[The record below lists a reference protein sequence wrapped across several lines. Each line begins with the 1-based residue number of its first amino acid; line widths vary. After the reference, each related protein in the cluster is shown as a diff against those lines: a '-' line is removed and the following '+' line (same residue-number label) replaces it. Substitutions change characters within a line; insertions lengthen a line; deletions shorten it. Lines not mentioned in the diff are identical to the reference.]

1 MDNKLKL
8 KIGAGIGAAVIILA
22 GGGYFF
28 SHSANKA
35 TPEYAITQV
44 ENSIKNHDKTEFYK
58 LVDVDGV
65 LNSSYD
71 EVVEGLTDSD
81 KTMSIEARE
90 AVKNFTQM
98 LKSPLMLSLKSAID
112 SYVEKGEFSDSN
124 GEGIKELLSKTG
136 IDKIEFR
143 GFENIS
149 INAEKENLASAD
161 IKIFQPEL
169 GHEFSLKTNLRK
181 DENGQ
186 WKIISLQNFREFVT
200 QIGEVRRAQLQAY
213 LTKTEEINSLHD
225 QTIRDAEQKY
235 SSILAVGNI
244 GQEGTR
250 SDLKTLILDVVKKD
264 WEVRKQELF
273 NLTVPQGAENL
284 HNLRIKICDLEIG
297 YAEDYAQWMSDKKS
311 STLKSADEKHRQ
323 AQLLTTEANVLARR
337 MAN

>member
-1 MDNKLKL
+1 MDNKL
-8 KIGAGIGAAVIILA
+8 KIGAGIGAVIIVLA

-28 SHSANKA
+28 SHSANKT
-35 TPEYAITQV
+35 TPEYAMTQV
-44 ENSIKNHDKTEFYK
+44 ENSIKNHDKIEFYK

-112 SYVEKGEFSDSN
+112 SYVEKGEFV
-124 GEGIKELLSKTG
+124 GEDGVQELLSRTG

-143 GFENIS
+143 GFEDIS
-149 INAEKENLASAD
+149 VNPEKENLASAD

-169 GHEFSLKTNLRK
+169 GHEFMLKTNLRK

-186 WKIISLQNFREFVT
+186 WKIINLQNFREFVT
-200 QIGEVRRAQLQAY
+200 QIGEVRRAQLKEY
-213 LTKTEEINSLHD
+213 LLKAEEINSVHD
-225 QTIRDAEQKY
+225 KTIREAEQKY

-250 SDLKTLILDVVKKD
+250 SDLKNLMLDVVKKD

-297 YAEDYAQWMSDKKS
+297 YAEDYAQWMSDRKAA
-311 STLKSADEKHRQ
+311 TLKSADEKHRQ
-323 AQLLTTEANVLARR
+323 AQVLTTEANVLARR

>member
-1 MDNKLKL
+1 MDNKL

-22 GGGYFF
+22 GGGYLF
-28 SHSANKA
+28 SHSVSKS
-35 TPEYAITQV
+35 TPEYTMAQV
-44 ENSIKNHDKTEFYK
+44 EKSVKNHDKTEFYK

-71 EVVEGLTDSD
+71 EVVDGLTDSD
-81 KTMSIEARE
+81 KTMSDDARE

-112 SYVEKGEFSDSN
+112 TYVEKGEFS
-124 GEGIKELLSKTG
+124 GAEGDGVKELLRKTG

-143 GFENIS
+143 DFENIV
-149 INAEKENLASAD
+149 INPDNENQASVD
-161 IKIFQPEL
+161 VKIFQPEL
-169 GHEFSLKTNLRK
+169 GHEFTLKTNLRK
-181 DENGQ
+181 DETGQ

-200 QIGEVRRAQLQAY
+200 HIGEVRRVQLQAY

-250 SDLKTLILDVVKKD
+250 SDLKTLMLDVIKKD

-297 YAEDYAQWMSDKKS
+297 YAEDYAQWMSDKKAA
-311 STLKSADEKHRQ
+311 TLKSADEKHRQ
-323 AQLLTTEANVLARR
+323 AQVLTTEANVLAHK
-337 MAN
+337 MAD

>member
-1 MDNKLKL
+1 MDNKL
-8 KIGAGIGAAVIILA
+8 KIGAGIGATVIILA
-22 GGGYFF
+22 GGGYFL
-28 SHSANKA
+28 SHSASKA
-35 TPEYAITQV
+35 TPEYAMAQV
-44 ENSIKNHDKTEFYK
+44 EKSVKNHDKTEFYK

-71 EVVEGLTDSD
+71 EVVAGLTDSD
-81 KTMSIEARE
+81 ETMSVEARE

-112 SYVEKGEFSDSN
+112 TYVERGEFT
-124 GEGIKELLSKTG
+124 GAEGDGVKELLRKTG

-143 GFENIS
+143 DFENIVV
-149 INAEKENLASAD
+149 NPDNENQAVAD
-161 IKIFQPEL
+161 VKIFQPEL
-169 GHEFSLKTNLRK
+169 GHEFILKTNLRK
-181 DENGQ
+181 DETGQ

-200 QIGEVRRAQLQAY
+200 QIGEVRRAQIQAY
-213 LTKTEEINSLHD
+213 LAKTEEINSLHD

-244 GQEGTR
+244 GQDSTR
-250 SDLKTLILDVVKKD
+250 SDLKTLMLDVVKKD

-311 STLKSADEKHRQ
+311 ATLKSAEEKRRQ
-323 AQLLTTEANVLARR
+323 AQVLTTEANVLARR

>member
-1 MDNKLKL
+1 MDNKL

-22 GGGYFF
+22 GGGYLF
-28 SHSANKA
+28 SHSVSKS
-35 TPEYAITQV
+35 TPEYTMAQV
-44 ENSIKNHDKTEFYK
+44 EKSVKNHDKTEFYK

-71 EVVEGLTDSD
+71 EVVDGLTDSD
-81 KTMSIEARE
+81 KTMSDDARE

-112 SYVEKGEFSDSN
+112 TYVEKGEFS
-124 GEGIKELLSKTG
+124 GAEGDGVKELLRKTG

-143 GFENIS
+143 DFENIV
-149 INAEKENLASAD
+149 INPDNENQASAD
-161 IKIFQPEL
+161 VKIFQPEL
-169 GHEFSLKTNLRK
+169 GHEFTLKTNLRK
-181 DENGQ
+181 DETGQ

-200 QIGEVRRAQLQAY
+200 HIGEVRRVQLQAY

-250 SDLKTLILDVVKKD
+250 SDLKTLMLDVIKKD

-297 YAEDYAQWMSDKKS
+297 YAEDYAQWMSDKKAA
-311 STLKSADEKHRQ
+311 TLKSADEKHRQ
-323 AQLLTTEANVLARR
+323 AQVLTTEANVLAHK
-337 MAN
+337 MAD